1 MVIDNVMICMIKYIL
16 RQIYSILNLLDR
28 PIIEFEITLSGVNE
42 DNFDSLKSNLTVA
55 VANSLAVN
63 KAMVSLTL
71 NLNTE
76 KLKRSGDTDYVIKAS
91 IEVPDGF
98 DQDQLTASISDSE
111 SFVKNL
117 NDEVESNPLLGL
129 ITAKAVGEPVVTE
142 ERTGR
147 SFYLVYSNESIHH

>member
-1 MVIDNVMICMIKYIL
+1 
-16 RQIYSILNLLDR
+16 
-28 PIIEFEITLSGVNE
+28 
-42 DNFDSLKSNLTVA
+42 
-55 VANSLAVN
+55 
-63 KAMVSLTL
+63 MVSLTL

-147 SFYLVYSNESIHH
+147 SFYLVYSNESIHHLL